1 MKLNYWKPAM
11 ASGKVKLT
19 VHKNGNMGFSNPAV
33 AKMQIDE
40 TSYMKIATNAE
51 DPRDNNLYLILS
63 VENDENSLKV
73 NKAGNYYYLNT
84 KSFFNEKNIDY
95 KKKKLIYDVVEI
107 NYEGS
112 TIYKLIKREIERK
125 KNRG

>member
-1 MKLNYWKPAM
+1 MKLNYWKPALG
-11 ASGKVKLT
+11 SGKIKLT
-19 VHKNGNMGFSNPAV
+19 VHRNGNMGFSNPAIE
-33 AKMQIDE
+33 KMQIDE
-40 TSYMKIATNAE
+40 KSYVKIATNAE
-51 DPRDNNLYLILS
+51 DLRDNNLYLILS
-63 VENDENSLKV
+63 DENDENSLKV

-107 NYEGS
+107 NYEGK

-125 KNRG
+125 RK